1 MPEASRSGA
10 KNRAA
15 VPTRA
20 ALVRDHRGMPMY
32 RPAAAAAL
40 PLLFLAASFPA
51 RAAPDDFRVLSD
63 EMPDAGET
71 ETELQVAYLKP
82 PRNEEHRSPVIQT
95 LFEVS
100 RGITPLWEISLQ
112 LPATR
117 LDGNWHLTGVNLE
130 TQFVSSRGEPG
141 FYWGARI
148 EVARSAPVGEPMVWS
163 TEWRP
168 ILGWRAG
175 DWHLIANPGLDI
187 PLSGPERRAIFEP
200 YAKVARRVAE
210 ETQLGIEYFA
220 EAGPLRRFWPANE
233 RSEWLLA
240 VVDTEIGGSE
250 VHFGL
255 GKGLTSGSD
264 SWVMKMR
271 IAY

>member
-1 MPEASRSGA
+1 MPSHRLT
-10 KNRAA
+10 AA
-15 VPTRA
+15 V
-20 ALVRDHRGMPMY
+20 LV
-32 RPAAAAAL
+32 L
-40 PLLFLAASFPA
+40 SFLAAASA

-63 EMPDAGET
+63 DLPDPGET
-71 ETELQVAYLKP
+71 ETELQLAYTKP
-82 PRNEEHRSPVIQT
+82 PRHDEHRSPVIQS

-100 RGITPLWEISLQ
+100 YGLTRLWEVSLQ
-112 LPATR
+112 LPGTR

-130 TQFVSSRGEPG
+130 TQFVSSRDEEG

-148 EVARSAPVGEPMVWS
+148 ELARAAPVGEPMVWS

-175 DWHLIANPGLDI
+175 AWHFIANPGVEV
-187 PLSGPERRAIFEP
+187 PLSGPDRHAIFAP
-200 YAKVARRVAE
+200 YAKVSRQVLE
-210 ETQLGIEYFA
+210 ETRLGVEYFA
-220 EAGPLRRFWPANE
+220 EAGPLRGFWPANE

-240 VVDTEIGGSE
+240 VIDTEIAGTE

>member
-1 MPEASRSGA
+1 MPWC
-10 KNRAA
+10 
-15 VPTRA
+15 
-20 ALVRDHRGMPMY
+20 
-32 RPAAAAAL
+32 RP
-40 PLLFLAASFPA
+40 LAAIA
-51 RAAPDDFRVLSD
+51 LGWAGWIACAHGAPDDFRVLSD
-63 EMPDAGET
+63 DLPQAGET
-71 ETELQVAYLKP
+71 EAELQLSYAKP
-82 PRNEEHRSPVIQT
+82 ARHQEHRAPVLQS
-95 LFEVS
+95 LLEVS
-100 RGITPLWEISLQ
+100 YGVMPLWEVSLQ
-112 LPATR
+112 LPGMR
-117 LDGNWHLTGVNLE
+117 RDGTWHATGVNLE
-130 TQFVSSRGEPG
+130 TQFVSSRGEAG

-148 EVARSAPVGEPMVWS
+148 ELARAAPVDEPMVWS

-175 DWHLIANPGLDI
+175 AWHAVANPGVDI
-187 PLSGPERRAIFEP
+187 PLTGPDRRAIFEP
-200 YAKVARRVAE
+200 YAKVSRQVADA
-210 ETQLGIEYFA
+210 TSLGVEYFA

-240 VVDTEIGGSE
+240 VIDTEIAGTD